1 MDRFAASSSFSHR
14 TAPLSAVLLVQL
26 GTPDDPEPAPVR
38 RYLKQFLSDPRVVE
52 IPRLA
57 WWPILNGI
65 ILNTRPRK
73 SSAKYQ
79 SIWTPQGSPL
89 LVHTRRQA
97 VLLRGS
103 LGERNVDVEVAYAMR
118 YGNPSLEKVLREL
131 RERNLTRLLVVPL
144 YPQYAAATTASVF
157 DSLARELCTWRNL
170 PELRVVR
177 SFHRDPG
184 YIAALAIQ
192 VRRQWET
199 GGKGGKLVMSFHG
212 LPRRSLTLGDPYHC
226 ECLATARLL
235 ADELGLAQDDWI
247 ATFQSRFGR
256 ARWLEPYTLPTLLG
270 LAKQGVRKVDVICPG
285 FVADCLETLEELNIE
300 AKAAFLKAGGT
311 DFNYI
316 ACLNESPP
324 WIGALSDLVQRHL
337 GGWPSAKLP
346 QDLQQRREAAL
357 ADRET
362 LAKQR
367 GAAA

>member
-1 MDRFAASSSFSHR
+1 MDRFSASSSFSHR
-14 TAPLSAVLLVQL
+14 TPPRTAVLLVQL

-79 SIWTPQGSPL
+79 AIWTPRGSPL
-89 LVHTRRQA
+89 LVHTRQQA
-97 VLLRGS
+97 SLLRGA
-103 LGERNVDVEVAYAMR
+103 LGEKAIDVEVAYAMR
-118 YGNPSLEKVLREL
+118 YGNPSLGKVLREL
-131 RERNLTRLLVVPL
+131 RERNVTRLLVVPL
-144 YPQYAAATTASVF
+144 YPQYAASTTASVF
-157 DSLARELCTWRNL
+157 DALARELCTWRNL

-177 SFHRDPG
+177 NFHRDPG
-184 YIAALAIQ
+184 YIAALAAD

-199 GGKGGKLVMSFHG
+199 GSRGDKLVMSFHG

-235 ADELGLAQDDWI
+235 ADELGLKEDAWI

-256 ARWLEPYTLPTLLG
+256 ARWLEPYTLPTLLA
-270 LAKQGVRKVDVICPG
+270 LAKKGVGKVDVICPG
-285 FVADCLETLEELNIE
+285 FVADCLETLEEINIE
-300 AKAAFLKAGGT
+300 ARAAFLKAGGT

-316 ACLNESPP
+316 ACLNESPL
-324 WIGALSDLVQRHL
+324 WIGALSDLAQRQM
-337 GGWPSAKLP
+337 GGWPVAMLP
-346 QDLQQRREAAL
+346 EDLQQRREAAL
-357 ADRET
+357 THREA

-367 GAAA
+367 GATA